1 MTRTTENGDSINK
14 VKFIFNCQWK
24 KPDARLHKQI
34 M

>member
-24 KPDARLHKQI
+24 KPDAVTA
-34 M
+34 

>member
-24 KPDARLHKQI
+24 KRDA
-34 M
+34 MTA